1 MPFLPALRR
10 RVGTTWRLLLKELG
24 AFGVV
29 GAVAFVVDVGTFQLL
44 YSWGTEAVAAK
55 LVSSLLA
62 STTAYLGH
70 RFWSFAHRERSGYRR
85 EYVAFL
91 AVNGV
96 TLATS
101 LAVVAVVRHPL
112 GQESAV
118 ALQAANVGAIAVG
131 TVIRWFAYRRWVFRA
146 VREPAVHADPVIGC
160 TAASGGPV
168 EPHVRRQ
175 NVPGTAPTQA

>member
-1 MPFLPALRR
+1 VPFLPALRR

-70 RFWSFAHRERSGYRR
+70 RFWSFSHRERSGYRR
-85 EYVAFL
+85 EYAVFL
-91 AVNGV
+91 AVNAA
-96 TLATS
+96 TLAIS

-112 GQESAV
+112 GQEGAV
-118 ALQAANVGAIAVG
+118 ALQAANVGAIALG
-131 TVIRWFAYRRWVFRA
+131 TVVRWFAYRRWVFRA
-146 VREPAVHADPVIGC
+146 VREPARSADAGDRSLP
-160 TAASGGPV
+160 AA
-168 EPHVRRQ
+168 
-175 NVPGTAPTQA
+175 TAPAGSGA

>member
-1 MPFLPALRR
+1 MALLPALRR
-10 RVGTTWRLLLKELG
+10 RVGTTWRLLVKELG

-29 GAVAFVVDVGTFQLL
+29 GAVSFVVDVGAFQLL

-85 EYVAFL
+85 EYAVFL
-91 AVNGV
+91 AVNAV
-96 TLATS
+96 TLAIS
-101 LAVVAVVRHPL
+101 LSVVAVVRHPL
-112 GQESAV
+112 GQEGAV
-118 ALQAANVGAIAVG
+118 ALQAANVAAIGLG

-146 VREPAVHADPVIGC
+146 VPAPVHAAPAP
-160 TAASGGPV
+160 AAANRPLPAGAAPAGSG
-168 EPHVRRQ
+168 
-175 NVPGTAPTQA
+175 A